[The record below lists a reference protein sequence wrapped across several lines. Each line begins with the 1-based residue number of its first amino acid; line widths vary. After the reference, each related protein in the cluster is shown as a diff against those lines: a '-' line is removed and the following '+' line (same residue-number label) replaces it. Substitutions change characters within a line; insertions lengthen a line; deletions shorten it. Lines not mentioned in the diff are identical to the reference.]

1 MIETTEERITTEQRR
16 ADLLPLGPF
25 RVEVPAPP
33 TSARRALARVIARAL
48 VARALAEERGP
59 DAPERPP

>member
-1 MIETTEERITTEQRR
+1 MIETATEEHTTEQRR

-25 RVEVPAPP
+25 RVEVPAPA
-33 TSARRALARVIARAL
+33 TSARQAFARVIARAL

-59 DAPERPP
+59 DACEVPP